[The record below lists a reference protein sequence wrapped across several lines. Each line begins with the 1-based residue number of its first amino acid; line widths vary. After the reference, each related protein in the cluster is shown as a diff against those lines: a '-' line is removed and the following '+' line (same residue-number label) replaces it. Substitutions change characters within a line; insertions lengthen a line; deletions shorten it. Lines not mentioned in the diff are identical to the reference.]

1 MGKIFTVLFLCF
13 FQLCNAQIVVSGNVL
28 SDEKSPIQD
37 VQILTEEG
45 LFLSKTDA
53 KGYFEL
59 EISQSQTI
67 VFSHIL
73 YKDYSLDLN
82 DISGSLEI
90 YLSLHLDS
98 YGQLF
103 LKCVS
108 NVYFLYEELDGI
120 LSTEM
125 NKAEFESSI
134 EPLVIGDEE
143 VKIYSSFDPTFPEFN
158 YYLQNGSD
166 QNVKDIYTITDSVL
180 MHTFRAQYRDL
191 SPRSKLEAYRS
202 ELETGIDKEIIS
214 GYMAGFHNS
223 IYFKPPYAPIFK
235 LDSGYL
241 VVDIPSSK
249 MVFLNKEGE
258 VLNAIKVSFHEQSKA
273 KGWKNLM
280 ASRFCR
286 IVCQS
291 LLRIFF

>member
-1 MGKIFTVLFLCF
+1 MKSKSVF
-13 FQLCNAQIVVSGNVL
+13 FQDGI
-28 SDEKSPIQD
+28 
-37 VQILTEEG
+37 
-45 LFLSKTDA
+45 
-53 KGYFEL
+53 
-59 EISQSQTI
+59 
-67 VFSHIL
+67 
-73 YKDYSLDLN
+73 
-82 DISGSLEI
+82 
-90 YLSLHLDS
+90 SLHLDS

-280 ASRFCR
+280 VQDGITNSVYVVYEKNG
-286 IVCQS
+286 IVTLNLLDLKSAAPSSSSKLTYKYPEKIKIKDGYIYYLYRPFESSQKHYLYKEKLKNS
-291 LLRIFF
+291 L